1 MSRRHLAS
9 ALMVV
14 AAVAASCTN
23 GEPGRSSLRPSP
35 DGTYRFEAPAD
46 CSTDVTESLNAFI
59 AEVPDGATV
68 SFAPDACHRIDGTV
82 EVVDRQGL
90 TFDGNAATFK
100 AIEQGDRSRK
110 HWEFTAGGDF
120 TIRDLTVVGANPN
133 GGPEGYEAEL
143 AFQHGLNFEGVE
155 GVRISNLRVTDV
167 YGDFLRFGK
176 NQGKDNRGTSD
187 VTVTGSR
194 FERGG
199 RQGVS
204 FTAASD
210 ITIEGNTFDGVARSV
225 FDIEPNNSE
234 GGAERLRLVD
244 NDLSAWG
251 NLVLP
256 IGGRGVVADIEL
268 LGNRLH
274 GKQLD
279 VLVKDPREHQKDD
292 GGGTRREDIS
302 IIGNVSDMPS
312 GQTAVNLTMVDGAV
326 IRDNVQPFESGGATV
341 ALRITQSCDVT
352 IESNTFEGAAVM
364 VEQDDFSCP

>member
-1 MSRRHLAS
+1 MSRRCLVSVLIA
-9 ALMVV
+9 V

-46 CSTDVTESLNAFI
+46 CSTDVTDPLVAFI
-59 AEVPDGATV
+59 AEVPDRATV
-68 SFAPDACHRIDGTV
+68 SFGPDACYRIDGTV
-82 EVVDRQGL
+82 QVVDRQGL
-90 TFDGNAATFK
+90 TFDGNGATFK
-100 AIEQGDRSRK
+100 AVEQGDGSRK
-110 HWEFTAGGDF
+110 QWEFTGGGGF

-133 GGPEGYEAEL
+133 GGPDGYEDEF
-143 AFQHGLNFEGVE
+143 AFQHGMNFEGVE
-155 GVRISNLRVTDV
+155 GVRISNIAVTDV

-187 VTVTGSR
+187 VIVTGSR

-210 ITIEGNTFDGVARSV
+210 ITIEGNTLDGVARSV
-225 FDIEPNNSE
+225 FDIEPNNSD
-234 GGAERLRLVD
+234 GGAERLRLID

-256 IGGRGVVADIEL
+256 IGGRGVVAGIEL
-268 LGNRLH
+268 LGNRLY

-279 VLVKDPREHQKDD
+279 VLVKDPREQQKGD

-302 IIGNVSDMPS
+302 IIGNVSDTPS

-326 IRDNVQPFESGGATV
+326 VRDNVQPFEPGGGTV
-341 ALRITQSCDVT
+341 AVRISQSCGVT
-352 IESNTFEGAAVM
+352 IESNTFDGAAVT
-364 VEQDDFSCP
+364 VEQDDFTCP